1 MGDLLG
7 SPRVAPLFH
16 FLDGISMI
24 YVRACRANR
33 FRPSHFH
40 PDRPIVDRM
49 PRSSAISRRNRS
61 SSIFPVFSHV
71 KVSPILGRSA
81 QTLTFS
87 ELRGP
92 SYGPKRLSS
101 LVSPFVRRKDDP
113 SPPLRS
119 SRRDSRFEK
128 KKGPQTPPEWPKNHP
143 ANSRFHISPIPP
155 LKWRS
160 NPNPFTKTRIQP
172 YGSKECANFKKGT
185 PSDLDEH
192 PHILA

>member
-1 MGDLLG
+1 MSALVVPIG
-7 SPRVAPLFH
+7 SALP
-16 FLDGISMI
+16 ISI
-24 YVRACRANR
+24 RTGRSSIGC
-33 FRPSHFH
+33 
-40 PDRPIVDRM
+40 PDRQL
-49 PRSSAISRRNRS
+49 SAVKIE
-61 SSIFPVFSHV
+61 SIFPVFSHV

-101 LVSPFVRRKDDP
+101 LVPPSVRRKDDP

-160 NPNPFTKTRIQP
+160 NPNPCTKTRIQP

>member
-7 SPRVAPLFH
+7 SPRVAPLFP
-16 FLDGISMI
+16 FYDGISMI
-24 YVRACRANR
+24 YVRTCRANR

-71 KVSPILGRSA
+71 KVSPILRRSA
-81 QTLTFS
+81 QTLTFF

-92 SYGPKRLSS
+92 SYSQKRLSS
-101 LVSPFVRRKDDP
+101 LVSPSVRRKDDP

-128 KKGPQTPPEWPKNHP
+128 KKGSPNSTRRAQKPPGKLSFPHFPHPPFKVAIKPQFVHQN
-143 ANSRFHISPIPP
+143 ANP
-155 LKWRS
+155 
-160 NPNPFTKTRIQP
+160 TVRIERMC
-172 YGSKECANFKKGT
+172 KF
-185 PSDLDEH
+185 
-192 PHILA
+192 

>member
-1 MGDLLG
+1 
-7 SPRVAPLFH
+7 
-16 FLDGISMI
+16 MI
-24 YVRACRANR
+24 YVRTCRANR

-61 SSIFPVFSHV
+61 SPIFPVFPHV
-71 KVSPILGRSA
+71 KVSPILRRSA

-92 SYGPKRLSS
+92 SYSQKRLSS
-101 LVSPFVRRKDDP
+101 LVSPSVRRKDDP

-160 NPNPFTKTRIQP
+160 NPNPCTKTRIQP

>member
-7 SPRVAPLFH
+7 SPRVAPLFP
-16 FLDGISMI
+16 FYDGISMI
-24 YVRACRANR
+24 YVRTCRANR

-40 PDRPIVDRM
+40 PDRPIVDRI
-49 PRSSAISRRNRS
+49 PRS
-61 SSIFPVFSHV
+61 
-71 KVSPILGRSA
+71 RSA

-92 SYGPKRLSS
+92 SYSQKRLSS
-101 LVSPFVRRKDDP
+101 LVSPSVRRKDDP

-128 KKGPQTPPEWPKNHP
+128 KKGPQTLPEGPKNHL
-143 ANSRFHISPIPP
+143 ANSRFHISPIHP

-160 NPNPFTKTRIQP
+160 NPNPCTKTRIQP
-172 YGSKECANFKKGT
+172 YGSKECANFKRGT

-192 PHILA
+192 PRILA